1 MDTTGDNHSIRYLD
15 YEHYMEPLW
24 DNFSDEADALLTTD
38 NNGLYHTARTLRNV
52 FLPIIVIV
60 GLTGNTVTML
70 VFVSTHMKKSSAT
83 TFLATL
89 AFVDNVFLVALFTT
103 WFDGSVSNIIK
114 TESLCQILVYVT
126 YVTSFLSI
134 WYVVGFTAERYIAIC
149 HPFRSVIVC
158 SRFREKIYVIFL
170 AVIAG
175 VLYNYALWTTSV
187 VEVHGVYRCG
197 HKFKYISLLE
207 KVTWIDTVITM
218 IIPFLLILLMN
229 VKVVC
234 KAAAFHRKRKHCL
247 KPTDSFNGE
256 HSRNKSRTLR
266 SKPQMRVT
274 RTLILVSTTFLVLN
288 LPSHVRRLYT
298 LIIYTTT
305 QQHTEMYHYLLQEI
319 TQLLYYS
326 TFSVN
331 FFLYALY
338 GKHFQSSLRLMLKS
352 LKYRICCRQTHM
364 HLDKIPSVKG
374 SNTRGVSGEL
384 KEDIKLSLS
393 IGIRGKRKLV
403 DGTLSEDS

>member
-1 MDTTGDNHSIRYLD
+1 MDMAGDNHSMKYFDYGHYL
-15 YEHYMEPLW
+15 EPLH
-24 DNFSDEADALLTTD
+24 DNFSDEADALMTTD
-38 NNGLYHTARTLRNV
+38 NNGLYHTTRTLRNV

-60 GLTGNTVTML
+60 GLTGNTITML

-83 TFLATL
+83 SFLATL

-103 WFDGSVSNIIK
+103 WFDGSISNIIR
-114 TESLCQILVYVT
+114 TESMCQILVYVT
-126 YVTSFLSI
+126 YVASFLSI

-149 HPFRSVIVC
+149 HPFRSVILC
-158 SRFREKIYVIFL
+158 SRFREKIYVVFL

-175 VLYNYALWTTSV
+175 VLYNYALWTTCV
-187 VEVHGVYRCG
+187 VKVHGVYRCG
-197 HKFKYISLLE
+197 HKLKYLNLLE
-207 KVTWIDTVITM
+207 KVTWIDTIITM

-229 VKVVC
+229 IKVVC

-247 KPTDSFNGE
+247 KPNDSFNGQ

-305 QQHTEMYHYLLQEI
+305 QQDTEMYHYLLQEI

-338 GKHFQSSLRLMLKS
+338 GKHFQSSLRLMFRS
-352 LKYRICCRQTHM
+352 LKYKICCHRTKK
-364 HLDKIPSVKG
+364 HLNKIPSVRFSHSKV
-374 SNTRGVSGEL
+374 VSLQL
-384 KEDIKLSLS
+384 KEDIKCFYQSDQS
-393 IGIRGKRKLV
+393 SK
-403 DGTLSEDS
+403 

>member
-1 MDTTGDNHSIRYLD
+1 MDMTPDNHSITYVD
-15 YEHYMEPLW
+15 YEHYMDHPLW
-24 DNFSDEADALLTTD
+24 DNFSQESDSFMPMD
-38 NNGLYHTARTLRNV
+38 NKGLYETASTLRNV

-60 GLTGNTVTML
+60 GLTGNTVTMV
-70 VFVSTHMKKSSAT
+70 VFMSTHMKKSSAT
-83 TFLATL
+83 AFLATL
-89 AFVDNVFLVALFTT
+89 AFVDNVFLIALFTT
-103 WFDGSVSNIIK
+103 WFDGSISNIIR
-114 TESLCQILVYVT
+114 TESLCQLLVYVT

-149 HPFRSVIVC
+149 HPFRSPIVC

-170 AVIAG
+170 AVMGG

-187 VEVHGVYRCG
+187 VELNGVYRCG
-197 HKFKYISLLE
+197 HKFQYINLLE
-207 KVTWIDTVITM
+207 KVTWIDTIITM

-229 VKVVC
+229 IKVVC

-247 KPTDSFNGE
+247 KPNDSFNSSF
-256 HSRNKSRTLR
+256 SRSKSRALR
-266 SKPQMRVT
+266 NKPQMRVT
-274 RTLILVSTTFLVLN
+274 RTLVLVSTTFLVLN

-305 QQHTEMYHYLLQEI
+305 QQQTDITMIHYLLQEI

-338 GKHFQSSLRLMLKS
+338 GKHFQSSLILMIKS
-352 LKYRICCRQTHM
+352 IKYRICCRKSQLRLERT
-364 HLDKIPSVKG
+364 SSAKG
-374 SNTRGVSGEL
+374 VLLSASNSKVVSIEL
-384 KEDIKLSLS
+384 KRDIRLS
-393 IGIRGKRKLV
+393 ISNGK
-403 DGTLSEDS
+403 

>member
-1 MDTTGDNHSIRYLD
+1 MAGGNHSVTYLD
-15 YEHYMEPLW
+15 YRNYMDPLW
-24 DNFSDEADALLTTD
+24 DNLSQEADTLMPTD
-38 NNGLYHTARTLRNV
+38 TKGFYETARTLRNV
-52 FLPIIVIV
+52 FLPIIVII
-60 GLTGNTVTML
+60 GLTGNTVTIV
-70 VFVSTHMKKSSAT
+70 VFISTHMKKSSAT
-83 TFLATL
+83 AFLATL

-114 TESLCQILVYVT
+114 TEGVCQLLVYVT

-149 HPFRSVIVC
+149 HPFRAPIVC
-158 SRFREKIYVIFL
+158 SRFREKIYVIIL
-170 AVIAG
+170 AVVAG

-187 VEVHGVYRCG
+187 VELNGVYRCG
-197 HKFKYISLLE
+197 YKFKYMSLLE
-207 KVTWIDTVITM
+207 KVTWIDTIITM

-229 VKVVC
+229 IKVVC

-247 KPTDSFNGE
+247 KPTDSFNSSI
-256 HSRNKSRTLR
+256 SRSKSRALR

-274 RTLILVSTTFLVLN
+274 RTLVLVSTTFLVLN

-305 QQHTEMYHYLLQEI
+305 QQETEIAMYHYLLQEI

-338 GKHFQSSLRLMLKS
+338 GKHFQSSLLLMIKS
-352 LKYRICCRQTHM
+352 IRYRICCRKSHI
-364 HLDKIPSVKG
+364 HLSRTPSAKG
-374 SNTRGVSGEL
+374 VLLSASNSRLISMEL
-384 KEDIKLSLS
+384 KQDIKF
-393 IGIRGKRKLV
+393 
-403 DGTLSEDS
+403 TLSKGK